1 MVRFLGRRPCEKLPL
16 SRSNHF
22 AEGSSLYFSVD
33 LGARWER
40 RRYTALEG
48 VIIHNGRGL
57 LGSGPDSCPTAHV
70 CVHLSQTADPE
81 HPQSLTRWQRRWS
94 VVESLSTCRHLSR
107 KHSTHAQSYNITPS
121 SGCYSSAVKAE
132 LMEPSR
138 QTSLYSPEWKSE
150 ANREDFSLCVWVLS
164 VDLLLYSAVV
174 SHSDVSTRK
183 GHCGIWKQL
192 YSYFSL
198 YLRSALRMPN
208 CLLGCFHKSCRGAT
222 NPVFIHCL
230 LALT

>member
-1 MVRFLGRRPCEKLPL
+1 M
-16 SRSNHF
+16 
-22 AEGSSLYFSVD
+22 AEGCWEAVLTAVPLLMSAFTSARQLIQSTLRVW
-33 LGARWER
+33 LGDKGG
-40 RRYTALEG
+40 G
-48 VIIHNGRGL
+48 VLWRAFPRVAIYLAN
-57 LGSGPDSCPTAHV
+57 TAHAPKATILHQARFV
-70 CVHLSQTADPE
+70 TARLSKQRWWNQADRARFI
-81 HPQSLTRWQRRWS
+81 LR
-94 VVESLSTCRHLSR
+94 
-107 KHSTHAQSYNITPS
+107 
-121 SGCYSSAVKAE
+121 SGNQKLIE
-132 LMEPSR
+132 KI
-138 QTSLYSPEWKSE
+138 SP
-150 ANREDFSLCVWVLS
+150 FCVWVLS

-192 YSYFSL
+192 CSYFSL